1 MFFIIFGK
9 RELLRRHGYAGWR
22 ESVYRRFLEYSDLP
36 QFHRTLSSTSDEAE
50 GVAALLS
57 FGSDAALLPKTIAST
72 ENT

>member
-1 MFFIIFGK
+1 MVKQDGGSLFTDD
-9 RELLRRHGYAGWR
+9 
-22 ESVYRRFLEYSDLP
+22 FLEYSDLP
-36 QFHRTLSSTSDEAE
+36 QFHRILSSTSDEME